1 MTVSN
6 LFSKASTW
14 LPGMVGKSAGGTVS
28 YRRGATSRTVPAT
41 ASQTL
46 SASNAEGPVRTE
58 VGDGDY
64 LILVSDLAAFG
75 TPQIGDRITDAVGL
89 VFEIQDT
96 NTGDPAWRYTD
107 TTRIE
112 YRIHTKRVA

>member
-1 MTVSN
+1 MV
-6 LFSKASTW
+6 ASADGADVTY
-14 LPGMVGKSAGGTVS
+14 T
-28 YRRGATSRTVPAT
+28 RGATSRTVPAT
-41 ASQTL
+41 AGQTL
-46 SASNAEGPVRTE
+46 SESNADGPVRTE
-58 VGDGDY
+58 VGDRDY
-64 LILVSDLAAFG
+64 LILVSSLVVAFA

-112 YRIHTKRVA
+112 YRIHTKRVT

>member
-1 MTVSN
+1 M
-6 LFSKASTW
+6 LASADGADVTY
-14 LPGMVGKSAGGTVS
+14 T
-28 YRRGATSRTVPAT
+28 RGATSRTVPAV
-41 ASQTL
+41 AGQTL
-46 SASNAEGPVRTE
+46 SGSNSEGPVRTE

-64 LILVSDLAAFG
+64 LILASDLAAFG